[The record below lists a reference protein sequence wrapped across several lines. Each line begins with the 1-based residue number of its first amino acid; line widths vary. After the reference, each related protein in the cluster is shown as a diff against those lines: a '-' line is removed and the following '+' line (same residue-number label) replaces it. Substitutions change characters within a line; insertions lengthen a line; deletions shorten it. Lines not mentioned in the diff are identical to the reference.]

1 MILLSSN
8 TKKCWL
14 LLSCSS
20 WSVFLNVFIL
30 SKFDLKS
37 KVILTCRLNL
47 KQLCVIR
54 NTNLHYHLIK
64 YGSQHSHVIRTDIIC
79 SDVAQAVIL
88 CVVLAV
94 HNSRHLLRKHR
105 SHLRTKIESGEGT
118 VPVRCRGSVQTWDG
132 VLQGEQLITMS
143 CTDKITRSVLKC
155 KISRFKVAFLLF
167 VCLFILL

>member
-1 MILLSSN
+1 M
-8 TKKCWL
+8 
-14 LLSCSS
+14 
-20 WSVFLNVFIL
+20 
-30 SKFDLKS
+30 
-37 KVILTCRLNL
+37 
-47 KQLCVIR
+47 
-54 NTNLHYHLIK
+54 
-64 YGSQHSHVIRTDIIC
+64 RTDIIC
-79 SDVAQAVIL
+79 SDEVVIL

-155 KISRFKVAFLLF
+155 NPFLKISRCEVAFLLF
-167 VCLFILL
+167 VGLFCFLILSNCIFIFCSFCCQVDQNYIQNYYYYIQNYYSFKMRLCSQF